1 MSKIVQSP
9 GEFISNMLE
18 KHRISILK
26 FSKDIHISQSAA
38 NLVVKGKTRI
48 SVPVAVKLAKY
59 FNTVPEYWLKM
70 QMDWDLAEANRDK
83 KLMEEAKKIS
93 KFEKGPEPA
102 KKAAAK
108 PGTAKGGKAG
118 TAKKSPG
125 RPAKAKKEAVKKVLA
140 KKTSAK
146 NAGASKEKSAAKRG
160 RPAAGKTSGK

>member
-18 KHRISILK
+18 KHRSSRLK

-83 KLMEEAKKIS
+83 KLME
-93 KFEKGPEPA
+93 
-102 KKAAAK
+102 
-108 PGTAKGGKAG
+108 
-118 TAKKSPG
+118 
-125 RPAKAKKEAVKKVLA
+125 
-140 KKTSAK
+140 
-146 NAGASKEKSAAKRG
+146 
-160 RPAAGKTSGK
+160 

>member
-26 FSKDIHISQSAA
+26 FSRDIFISQSAA

-48 SVPVAVKLAKY
+48 SVQVAIKLAKY

-83 KLMEEAKKIS
+83 KLTDVVKKIS
-93 KFEKGPEPA
+93 KFEKGPDSAKKTDTAKAGTAKAGAAKKGPGRPAAAKAAAGKKAPA

-108 PGTAKGGKAG
+108 DAAAPGQKPT
-118 TAKKSPG
+118 
-125 RPAKAKKEAVKKVLA
+125 
-140 KKTSAK
+140 
-146 NAGASKEKSAAKRG
+146 AKRG
-160 RPAAGKTSGK
+160 RPAGKTAGK